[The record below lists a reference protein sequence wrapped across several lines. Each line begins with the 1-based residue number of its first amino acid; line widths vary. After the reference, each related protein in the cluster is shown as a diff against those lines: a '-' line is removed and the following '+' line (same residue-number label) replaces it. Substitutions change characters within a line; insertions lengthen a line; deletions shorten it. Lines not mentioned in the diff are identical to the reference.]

1 MRREVDSRPF
11 VFDRDG
17 STYTMSTDT
26 QADENRD
33 ELIAF
38 RVEESLSQRVETHVE
53 NGVFESRS
61 AAIRFFIRSGL
72 RSIPDVDEEIEEEL
86 EA

>member
-1 MRREVDSRPF
+1 MRREVGSRPF
-11 VFDRDG
+11 VFDRVG
-17 STYTMSTDT
+17 STNTMSTDNT

-38 RVEESLSQRVETHVE
+38 RLAGSLSDRVETHVE
-53 NGVFESRS
+53 NGEFESRS
-61 AAIRFFIRSGL
+61 AAIRHFIRDGL
-72 RSIPDVDEEIEEEL
+72 RSIESDEEIEEEL

>member
-11 VFDRDG
+11 VFDRVG
-17 STYTMSTDT
+17 STNIMSTDT
-26 QADENRD
+26 HQTDENRD

-38 RVEESLSQRVETHVE
+38 RLAGSLSDRVETRVE
-53 NGVFESRS
+53 NGEFESRS
-61 AAIRFFIRSGL
+61 AAIRFFIRHGL
-72 RSIPDVDEEIEEEL
+72 RSIETEEEL